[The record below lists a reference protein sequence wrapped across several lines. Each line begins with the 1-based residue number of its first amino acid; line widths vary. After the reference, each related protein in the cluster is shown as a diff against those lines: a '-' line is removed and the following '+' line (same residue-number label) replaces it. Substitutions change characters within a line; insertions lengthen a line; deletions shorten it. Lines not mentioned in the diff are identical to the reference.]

1 MSLTSGARRTTLPDT
16 GPLPRRERT
25 SGYRPDPT
33 NGLGEPPLDVGR
45 AFLIRHDRI
54 CAIVHVCMAKVNNFV
69 LTLNRPVVFGEM
81 RLAGLSFHMEFLAK
95 LSFQET
101 AYQGDTGGA
110 NQRIP
115 GSAGKGMVP
124 LGAKLW
130 FKAH

>member
-1 MSLTSGARRTTLPDT
+1 
-16 GPLPRRERT
+16 
-25 SGYRPDPT
+25 
-33 NGLGEPPLDVGR
+33 
-45 AFLIRHDRI
+45 
-54 CAIVHVCMAKVNNFV
+54 
-69 LTLNRPVVFGEM
+69 
-81 RLAGLSFHMEFLAK
+81 MEFLAK

-130 FKAH
+130 FKAQSSSSAPVVLPNGKDRSATDASVDGDIGIETSPVAANAAGSRP

>member
-1 MSLTSGARRTTLPDT
+1 
-16 GPLPRRERT
+16 
-25 SGYRPDPT
+25 
-33 NGLGEPPLDVGR
+33 
-45 AFLIRHDRI
+45 
-54 CAIVHVCMAKVNNFV
+54 
-69 LTLNRPVVFGEM
+69 
-81 RLAGLSFHMEFLAK
+81 MEFLAK

-130 FKAH
+130 FKAHVVVRTCSLAKWEGSFCH

>member
-1 MSLTSGARRTTLPDT
+1 
-16 GPLPRRERT
+16 
-25 SGYRPDPT
+25 
-33 NGLGEPPLDVGR
+33 
-45 AFLIRHDRI
+45 
-54 CAIVHVCMAKVNNFV
+54 MAKVNNFV

-130 FKAH
+130 FKAQNNNNKEEGS

>member
-1 MSLTSGARRTTLPDT
+1 
-16 GPLPRRERT
+16 
-25 SGYRPDPT
+25 
-33 NGLGEPPLDVGR
+33 
-45 AFLIRHDRI
+45 
-54 CAIVHVCMAKVNNFV
+54 MAKVNNFV

-130 FKAH
+130 FKAQRAAAKKVRRRPLPRGRGSVGCLGSVS